1 MMEWLMTI
9 AGIFFG
15 GGMLGQLIMF
25 FVKRHDAK
33 VEKCK
38 EQYHALHIK
47 LCEYKDEIC
56 QILLEYYRT
65 TNKLSEAIDEKD
77 SLSSKYIADIENHLA
92 QIKKQ
97 ERKCK
102 KQRANEDV
110 CAQCNQRREQLP
122 KLLEKLQEEQNA
134 TKGLFE
140 QYRGYWRDNEEHLY
154 KSFAKYLNLHNYL
167 LANNIRDKRLYEKIS
182 EVDKQSLDI
191 LTPINKNRDGFSKV
205 LINLIETI
213 EYALIMLS
221 KKM

>member
-1 MMEWLMTI
+1 MEWIIAI
-9 AGIFFG
+9 AGILFG

-25 FVKRHDAK
+25 FVKRHDTK
-33 VEKCK
+33 EEKRK
-38 EQYHALHIK
+38 EQYRVLHVK

-65 TNKLSEAIDEKD
+65 TNKLSDAIDEKD
-77 SLSSKYIADIENHLA
+77 SLTSQYIVEIENHLA

-110 CAQCNQRREQLP
+110 CTQCNQRREQLP
-122 KLLEKLQEEQNA
+122 KLLEHLQEEQNV

-140 QYRGYWRDNEEHLY
+140 QYRGYWKDNEEHLY
-154 KSFAKYLNLHNYL
+154 KSFAKHLNLHNYL
-167 LANNIRDKRLYEKIS
+167 LANNIKDKRLYKKIS
-182 EVDKQSLDI
+182 DVDKQSLDI

-205 LINLIETI
+205 LINIMESIED
-213 EYALIMLS
+213 ALIMLS